1 MTQSCDDKVL
11 FKEILTDFRDFSNSF
26 LLFSRGHSLMLL
38 PTFYYSNRW
47 LAKYKNQRC
56 EEFYRIKEPFKFL
69 RAFINILVRIYL
81 KKTIR
86 VLDKI
91 NVSQCRQAYDLMSD
105 FCSETNVDFFNQWFE
120 KMRFMKNYFSD
131 CFFNK
136 NNSLDYI
143 DLTI

>member
-11 FKEILTDFRDFSNSF
+11 FKEILIDFRDFSNSF
-26 LLFSRGHSLMLL
+26 LLFSRGHSLTSLS
-38 PTFYYSNRW
+38 TFHYSNRW
-47 LAKYKNQRC
+47 LAKYKKQRC

-81 KKTIR
+81 NKTIK

-105 FCSETNVDFFNQWFE
+105 FCSETNVDFF
-120 KMRFMKNYFSD
+120 
-131 CFFNK
+131 
-136 NNSLDYI
+136 
-143 DLTI
+143 

>member
-1 MTQSCDDKVL
+1 MK
-11 FKEILTDFRDFSNSF
+11 K
-26 LLFSRGHSLMLL
+26 
-38 PTFYYSNRW
+38 
-47 LAKYKNQRC
+47 QRC

-81 KKTIR
+81 NKTIK

-120 KMRFMKNYFSD
+120 KMRVMKNYFSD
-131 CFFNK
+131 CFFIK